1 MTRRESNRNK
11 RRDVEAMKKGRAS
24 SEQATDMDETPS
36 RAREYFRRFTA
47 ANAPEVLQA
56 LVGSHPKTFEDEQLD
71 FKHGNPREQD
81 IDSIWSKALG
91 AFANSQGG
99 VIVWGIKADRDN
111 DRRLDFAHSLALVP
125 DVYALKER
133 LTQKYRFLTDPPLAN
148 VEIVPIPLKKGANDG
163 FVVCYVP
170 EGDRK
175 AYQSTKA
182 KFPYYFRIGSDAA
195 EVSNGWL
202 RQLFYPRVHYKLSLN
217 ISALKTF
224 PTIMRLEGKELAFGG
239 ASDRCIEVGI
249 RNEGESSV
257 YEAAILVKRG
267 KTSLISWRWEPLK
280 PKEGW
285 GRFEE
290 GGIRLASPLHPTLRS
305 TVKLCAV
312 GNDKATRW
320 SVSVFAKDMKPFH
333 VELEH
338 AGLPIETGEPLVVPL
353 GE

>member
-1 MTRRESNRNK
+1 
-11 RRDVEAMKKGRAS
+11 MKANPRSAS
-24 SEQATDMDETPS
+24 SADMGEIPS
-36 RAREYFRRFTA
+36 RAREYFERFTA
-47 ANAPEVLQA
+47 ANAAEMLQA
-56 LVGSHPKTFEDEQLD
+56 LARSETKTYEDEQLD

-81 IDSIWSKALG
+81 IDQIWSKALG

-99 VIVWGIKADRDN
+99 VVVWGIRADRDN
-111 DRRLDFAHSLALVP
+111 HKKLDFAHSLALVP
-125 DVYALKER
+125 DIHRLKDR

-148 VEIVPIPLKKGANDG
+148 VEVVPVPLKKGAKDG

-175 AYQSTKA
+175 AFQSTKA

-195 EVSNGWL
+195 EISNGWL
-202 RQLFYPRVHYKLSLN
+202 RQLFYPRVQYKLSLH
-217 ISALKTF
+217 IGALKTF
-224 PTIMRLEGKELAFGG
+224 PTLMRLEGKELAFGG
-239 ASDRCIEVGI
+239 VSDCCIEVGI
-249 RNEGESSV
+249 WNEGEYSV

-267 KTSLISWRWEPLK
+267 KTSLISWKWEPLK

-290 GGIRLASPLHPTLRS
+290 GAIRLASPLHPTLRS

-312 GNDKATRW
+312 GNDKATKW
-320 SVSVFAKDMKPFH
+320 SISVFAKDMKPFH

-338 AGLPIETGEPLVVPL
+338 ADLPIETGEPLVVPL
-353 GE
+353 RE

>member
-1 MTRRESNRNK
+1 
-11 RRDVEAMKKGRAS
+11 
-24 SEQATDMDETPS
+24 MDEIPS
-36 RAREYFRRFTA
+36 RAREYFERLTG
-47 ANAPEVLQA
+47 ANAAQLLQA
-56 LVGSHPKTFEDEQLD
+56 LVVSDPKTFEDEQLD

-111 DRRLDFAHSLALVP
+111 DRKLDFAHSLSLVP
-125 DVYALKER
+125 DIYALKDR

-148 VEIVPIPLKKGANDG
+148 VEVTPIPLKEGAKDG

-170 EGDRK
+170 EGDHK

-195 EVSNGWL
+195 EISNGWL
-202 RQLFYPRVHYKLSLN
+202 RQLFYPRVHYKLSLH

-224 PTIMRLEGKELAFGG
+224 PMFMRLEGEKLAFGG
-239 ASDRCIEVGI
+239 VSERCIEVGI
-249 RNEGESSV
+249 RNDGEYSL
-257 YEAAILVKRG
+257 YEAALLVKRG
-267 KTSLISWRWEPLK
+267 KNSLIRWSWERMK
-280 PKEGW
+280 PKEGL
-285 GRFEE
+285 GFFEE

-305 TVKLCAV
+305 TVKLVAV
-312 GNDKATRW
+312 GNDKETKW
-320 SVSVFAKDMKPFH
+320 SISVFAKDMKPWSI
-333 VELEH
+333 ELEH
-338 AGLPIETGEPLVVPL
+338 AKLPVETGEPLVISL